1 MCCPLEA
8 RVRDDSRKLPSL
20 THPSDYYILLIV
32 QAGNNEVA
40 ERSVRSIKRDFRALG
55 QLVDGVGIQV
65 IFSSVPS
72 VAGRDTER
80 SRRPFL

>member
-1 MCCPLEA
+1 
-8 RVRDDSRKLPSL
+8 VRDDSRKLPSL

>member
-1 MCCPLEA
+1 M
-8 RVRDDSRKLPSL
+8 RDDSRKLPSL